1 MEGALPPA
9 QFNPSDSLIYTRYNT
24 PLKVINRD
32 SLLYTTNSNYFFPGD
47 SLTPLLD
54 RTEPSLYTGK
64 PTPTQFSIFE
74 YLTYALDPQL
84 TKEDSEIP
92 PLLII
97 ENYPSDILKKS
108 ISKHLSER
116 GFTTIYHM
124 RSVMDSKK
132 VDMRR
137 PLLHLIYILQS
148 NIHRNQNKVPFSAS
162 QYTLLVSYNKD
173 GFLDYIAVTINGVWH
188 TMLSYTLKH
197 FSLPHY
203 YCPEGC
209 TFEIDYYENNTQ

>member
-1 MEGALPPA
+1 MEGTLPPA
-9 QFNPSDSLIYTRYNT
+9 QFNPVDSLIYTRYNT

-32 SLLYTTNSNYFFPGD
+32 SLYYTTNSNYFFPGD

-54 RTEPSLYTGK
+54 RSTPSLYTGT
-64 PTPTQFSIFE
+64 PIPTQFSVFD
-74 YLTYALDPQL
+74 YLTYALEPQL
-84 TKEDSEIP
+84 AKSNPTPP

-97 ENYPSDILKKS
+97 ENYPSDALKKG
-108 ISKHLSER
+108 ISEHLSKQ
-116 GFTTIYHM
+116 GFSTIYHM
-124 RSVMDSKK
+124 RSVMDSEL

-148 NIHRNQNKVPFSAS
+148 NLHRNQSMTSFSES
-162 QYTLLVSYNKD
+162 HYTLLVSYNRD

-188 TMLSYTLKH
+188 TIVAYTLKH

-203 YCPEGC
+203 YCPDGC
-209 TFEIDYYENNTQ
+209 TFEVDYFDNSTH